1 MAFWNFF
8 KGKGTG
14 AEPAKENKLHRPKD
28 IPSAVGRDLVVD
40 FGKEPN
46 WVWRLKAVERPREG
60 MEHCY
65 DVRVFDENQT
75 AAQKVRVRD
84 FTSLD
89 DHPELILVD
98 GWYNKRKSETHLNDR
113 TKKEPMPRAA

>member
-1 MAFWNFF
+1 MAFWNFL
-8 KGKGTG
+8 KGKGAAG
-14 AEPAKENKLHRPKD
+14 EPPKAKKLHGPKE
-28 IPSAVGRDLVVD
+28 IPSVIGRDLVVD

-65 DVRVFDENQT
+65 DVRVFDDNE
-75 AAQKVRVRD
+75 AATQKVRVRD
-84 FTSLD
+84 YTSLD
-89 DHPELILVD
+89 DHPELILID

-113 TKKEPMPRAA
+113 KKTEPLPRAA